1 MYLVRVYSAK
11 SYGKRQRNSVRKSEQ
26 DKHRAIE
33 NMEDK
38 EEGRGGVILISQ
50 MFGCS
55 RVLSLSENLMMF
67 CYLFPFSLCR
77 VEKGAVVLCDQQ
89 LALTIESCYT

>member
-11 SYGKRQRNSVRKSEQ
+11 SYGKRQWNRVRKSEQ

-38 EEGRGGVILISQ
+38 EEGRGTHAT
-50 MFGCS
+50 
-55 RVLSLSENLMMF
+55 RVCKEA
-67 CYLFPFSLCR
+67 R
-77 VEKGAVVLCDQQ
+77 
-89 LALTIESCYT
+89 